1 LPNSNA
7 ANAKTPFLTR
17 SLGGRG
23 DNHQIK
29 GETREKCR
37 MDTKA
42 AIIALMSVWGVGAA
56 TLPAQAQDAK
66 DVEDATDDIGEAANP
81 LLNKVWVRTDAD
93 PSLPGPMQIFL
104 GDGTLVSDSCWET
117 YRLSKWQQVSETAIS
132 WDEDG
137 MTINADISSVSAT
150 ELVLSLKLGSDVQ
163 EQHFALAS
171 VPYVC
176 PDMVK

>member
-1 LPNSNA
+1 
-7 ANAKTPFLTR
+7 
-17 SLGGRG
+17 
-23 DNHQIK
+23 
-29 GETREKCR
+29 

-42 AIIALMSVWGVGAA
+42 AILALMSVWGVGTYA
-56 TLPAQAQDAK
+56 TLPASAQDADSTE
-66 DVEDATDDIGEAANP
+66 DVTDEVGEGENP

-117 YRLSKWQQVSETAIS
+117 YRLSKWQQVSDSAIS

-137 MTINADISSVSAT
+137 MTINADIASLSDT
-150 ELVLSLKLGSDVQ
+150 ELVLNLKLGSEVQ
-163 EQHFALAS
+163 EQRFVTAAA
-171 VPYVC
+171 PYVC